1 MKVTRI
7 ESGQVT
13 VVVTWHVRQGHEQEF
28 DAWFRDVS
36 AAALKFPGHLGLNV
50 VHHDARESE
59 YVIVFRFD
67 TDEHLKAWMNSDVR
81 RDFLKKA
88 EQFREEMPS
97 YHVERGLEYWFET
110 DDTKAPA
117 RWKMAIVTV
126 LGVWPVSI
134 LVSKSLAPLIGSLPP
149 ILQALVVSVGIVC
162 LLTWVVMPLLVKL
175 FRPLLK
181 HTPLGGNSDENS

>member
-1 MKVTRI
+1 MKVARI

-28 DAWFRDVS
+28 DVWFREVS

-50 VHHDARESE
+50 VHPADNGTE

-67 TDEHLKAWMNSDVR
+67 TDEHLRAWMESDVR
-81 RDFLKKA
+81 REFLKKA
-88 EQFREEMPS
+88 EQFREEQPT

-110 DDTKAPA
+110 DDAKAPP
-117 RWKMAIVTV
+117 RWKMAIITV

-134 LVSKSLAPLIGSLPP
+134 LVSNAAAPLIGTLPP
-149 ILQALVVSVGIVC
+149 ILQALVVSIGIVC
-162 LLTWVVMPLLVKL
+162 VLTWVVMPLLVKL
-175 FRPLLK
+175 FSPLLK
-181 HTPLGGNSDENS
+181 QRTVGR

>member
-1 MKVTRI
+1 MKVTQI
-7 ESGQVT
+7 ENGQVT
-13 VVVTWHVRQGHEQEF
+13 VVVTWHVRPGHEQEF
-28 DAWFRDVS
+28 DAWFREVS
-36 AAALKFPGHLGLNV
+36 VAALKFPGHLGLNV

-81 RDFLKKA
+81 REYLKKA
-88 EQFREEMPS
+88 EQFREEQPK

-110 DDTKAPA
+110 DDAKAPA

-134 LVSKSLAPLIGSLPP
+134 LVSSALAPLIGGLPP
-149 ILQALVVSVGIVC
+149 LLQALVVSVGIVS

-175 FRPLLK
+175 FSPLLK
-181 HTPLGGNSDENS
+181 QRTVGR

>member
-13 VVVTWHVRQGHEQEF
+13 VVVTWHVRSGHEQEF

-59 YVIVFRFD
+59 YVIIFRFD
-67 TDEHLKAWMNSDVR
+67 TDENLKAWMNSEIR
-81 RDFLKKA
+81 REFLKKA
-88 EQFREEMPS
+88 EQFREEQPS

-110 DDTKAPA
+110 DGAQAPA
-117 RWKMAIVTV
+117 RWKMAIITV

-134 LVSKSLAPLIGSLPP
+134 LVSKSLAPLIGKLPP
-149 ILQALVVSVGIVC
+149 ILQGFVISIGIVC

-181 HTPLGGNSDENS
+181 QRTNGRSLR

>member
-1 MKVTRI
+1 MKVTQI

-13 VVVTWHVRQGHEQEF
+13 VVVTWHIRQGREQEF
-28 DAWFRDVS
+28 DTWFRDVS

-81 RDFLKKA
+81 QEFLKKA
-88 EQFREEMPS
+88 EQFREKKPS

-110 DDTKAPA
+110 DGAQAPA
-117 RWKMAIVTV
+117 RWKMAIITV

-134 LVSKSLAPLIGSLPP
+134 LVSNALAPLIGKLSP
-149 ILQALVVSVGIVC
+149 ISQALVISIGIVC

-175 FRPLLK
+175 FSPLLK
-181 HTPLGGNSDENS
+181 QRSIGR

>member
-13 VVVTWHVRQGHEQEF
+13 VVVTWHVRRGYEQEF
-28 DAWFRDVS
+28 DTWFRDVS

-81 RDFLKKA
+81 RDFLKRA
-88 EQFREEMPS
+88 EQFREEQPT

-110 DDTKAPA
+110 NDSKAPS
-117 RWKMAIVTV
+117 RWKMALVTV
-126 LGVWPVSI
+126 LGVWPVSM
-134 LVSKSLAPLIGSLPP
+134 LVPRLLNPVIGGHSPA
-149 ILQALVVSVGIVC
+149 LQALFVAMGIVI
-162 LLTWVVMPLLVKL
+162 LLTWVVMPVLVRIL
-175 FRPLLK
+175 RPWLK
-181 HTPLGGNSDENS
+181 ENS

>member
-50 VHHDARESE
+50 VHPGDQGTE

-67 TDEHLKAWMNSDVR
+67 TDEHLKAWMESDVR
-81 RDFLKKA
+81 REFLEKA
-88 EQFREEMPS
+88 EQFREEQPT

-110 DDTKAPA
+110 GDTKAPP

-134 LVSKSLAPLIGSLPP
+134 LVSSALAPLIGSLPP
-149 ILQALVVSVGIVC
+149 ILQALVVSIGIVC

-175 FRPLLK
+175 FSPLLK
-181 HTPLGGNSDENS
+181 QRSVGR

>member
-1 MKVTRI
+1 MKVARI

-13 VVVTWHVRQGHEQEF
+13 VVVTWHVRPGHEQEF
-28 DAWFRDVS
+28 DEWFREVS

-50 VHHDARESE
+50 VHPGDSGPE

-67 TDEHLKAWMNSDVR
+67 TDEHLKAWMESDLR
-81 RDFLKKA
+81 REFLKKA
-88 EQFREEMPS
+88 EQFREDKPS

-110 DDTKAPA
+110 AGTTAPP
-117 RWKMAIVTV
+117 RWKMAIITV

-134 LVSKSLAPLIGSLPP
+134 LVSSALAPLISTLPP
-149 ILQALVVSVGIVC
+149 ILQALVVAIGIVC

-181 HTPLGGNSDENS
+181 

>member
-13 VVVTWHVRQGHEQEF
+13 VVVTWHVRPGLEPEF

-50 VHHDARESE
+50 VHQDARESE

-67 TDEHLKAWMNSDVR
+67 TDENLKAWMNSDIR
-81 RDFLKKA
+81 REFLKKA
-88 EQFREEMPS
+88 EEFREKQPS

-110 DDTKAPA
+110 DGAQAPA
-117 RWKMAIVTV
+117 RWKMATVTV

-134 LVSKSLAPLIGSLPP
+134 LASRALAPLTGNLPP
-149 ILQALVVSVGIVC
+149 ILQALVISIGIVC

-175 FRPLLK
+175 FSPLLK
-181 HTPLGGNSDENS
+181 QRTDGRSWR

>member
-7 ESGQVT
+7 ESNQVT
-13 VVVTWHVRQGHEQEF
+13 VVVTWHVRQGHEMEF
-28 DAWFRDVS
+28 DAWFREVS
-36 AAALKFPGHLGLNV
+36 AAALRFPGHLGLNV

-67 TDEHLKAWMNSDVR
+67 SDEHLAAWMNSDVR

-88 EQFREEMPS
+88 EQFRQEQPA

-110 DDTKAPA
+110 GNVPAPA
-117 RWKMAIVTV
+117 RWKMAVITV

-134 LVSKSLAPLIGSLPP
+134 FVSRALAPLIGGLPQV
-149 ILQALVVSVGIVC
+149 LQALAVSVGIVC
-162 LLTWVVMPLLVKL
+162 LLTWIVMPLLVKM
-175 FRPLLK
+175 FSPLLK
-181 HTPLGGNSDENS
+181 HARRNR

>member
-13 VVVTWHVRQGHEQEF
+13 VVVTWHVRPGREQEF

-50 VHHDARESE
+50 VHPGDKGSE

-67 TDEHLKAWMNSDVR
+67 TDEHLRAWMESDVR
-81 RDFLKKA
+81 REFLERA
-88 EQFREEMPS
+88 ERFREDQPS

-110 DDTKAPA
+110 EGAQAPP
-117 RWKMAIVTV
+117 RWKMAIITV

-134 LVSKSLAPLIGSLPP
+134 LVSKALAPLIRTLPP
-149 ILQALVVSVGIVC
+149 ILQALFVSIGIVC

-181 HTPLGGNSDENS
+181 QRPDGR

>member
-13 VVVTWHVRQGHEQEF
+13 VVVTWHVREGHEQEF

-50 VHHDARESE
+50 VHPGDSGSE

-67 TDEHLKAWMNSDVR
+67 TDEHLTAWMESDVR
-81 RDFLKKA
+81 RGFLEKA
-88 EQFREEMPS
+88 EQFREEKPS

-110 DDTKAPA
+110 EDSKAPP
-117 RWKMAIVTV
+117 RWKMAIITV

-134 LVSKSLAPLIGSLPP
+134 LVSGALAPLIGNLPQ
-149 ILQALVVSVGIVC
+149 ILQALAVSIGIVS
-162 LLTWVVMPLLVKL
+162 LLTWIVMPLLVKL
-175 FRPLLK
+175 FSPLLRQR
-181 HTPLGGNSDENS
+181 TVGR

>member
-50 VHHDARESE
+50 VHRNARESE

-81 RDFLKKA
+81 RDFLRKA
-88 EQFREEMPS
+88 EQFREEQPT

-110 DDTKAPA
+110 DGSQAPA
-117 RWKMAIVTV
+117 RWKMAIITV

-134 LVSKSLAPLIGSLPP
+134 LVPKTLSPLIGGLPP
-149 ILQALVVSVGIVC
+149 VLQALVVSVGIVC
-162 LLTWVVMPLLVKL
+162 LLTWIVMPLLVKL
-175 FRPLLK
+175 FSPLLK
-181 HTPLGGNSDENS
+181 RAQCKGELK

>member
-28 DAWFRDVS
+28 DAWYRAVS
-36 AAALKFPGHLGLNV
+36 AAALTFPGHLGLNV
-50 VHHDARESE
+50 VHPNDNGSE

-67 TDEHLKAWMNSDVR
+67 TDEHLKTWMNSDVR
-81 RDFLKKA
+81 RDFLAKA
-88 EQFREEMPS
+88 EQFREEQPT

-110 DDTKAPA
+110 DGSQAPA
-117 RWKMAIVTV
+117 RWKMALVTV

-134 LVSKSLAPLIGSLPP
+134 LVSKALAPLVGGLPP
-149 ILQALVVSVGIVC
+149 ILQALVVSIGIVC

-175 FRPLLK
+175 FSPLLK
-181 HTPLGGNSDENS
+181 QRTNGR

>member
-50 VHHDARESE
+50 VHPGDQGTE

-67 TDEHLKAWMNSDVR
+67 TDEHLKAWMESDVR
-81 RDFLKKA
+81 REFLEKA
-88 EQFREEMPS
+88 EQFREEQPT

-110 DDTKAPA
+110 GDTKAPP
-117 RWKMAIVTV
+117 RWKMAILTV

-134 LVSKSLAPLIGSLPP
+134 LVSSALAPLIGSLLP
-149 ILQALVVSVGIVC
+149 ILQALVVSIGIVC

-175 FRPLLK
+175 FSPLLK
-181 HTPLGGNSDENS
+181 QRSVGR